1 MASKKVFTNLSFEG
15 NSELI
20 NPKLHPGSAPA
31 SKGPGQ
37 AYFDTGTGGTLNLQF
52 AAAGA
57 TNDWKAV
64 HTSGVNFSTSGV
76 FTVAPA
82 ARV

>member
-1 MASKKVFTNLSFEG
+1 MANKKVFTNLTFEG

-37 AYFDTGTGGTLNLQF
+37 AYFDTGTGGTLNLV
-52 AAAGA
+52 G
-57 TNDWKAV
+57 
-64 HTSGVNFSTSGV
+64 
-76 FTVAPA
+76 
-82 ARV
+82 